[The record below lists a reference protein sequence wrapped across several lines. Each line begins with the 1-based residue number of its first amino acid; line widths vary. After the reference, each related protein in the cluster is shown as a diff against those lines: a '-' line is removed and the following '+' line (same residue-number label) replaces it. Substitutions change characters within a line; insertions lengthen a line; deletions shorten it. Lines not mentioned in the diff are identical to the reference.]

1 MVWYGMVLNS
11 RQLSLVYVICTCISW
26 LIMIIFFIPWTLMSL
41 TLMLESIVA
50 QFNWHLY
57 NIFNWDYQIE
67 LVIVLP
73 LKKK

>member
-1 MVWYGMVLNS
+1 
-11 RQLSLVYVICTCISW
+11 
-26 LIMIIFFIPWTLMSL
+26 MSL

-67 LVIVLP
+67 LVIVFSIGTFIYFYFLFF
-73 LKKK
+73 LVAKKKKE